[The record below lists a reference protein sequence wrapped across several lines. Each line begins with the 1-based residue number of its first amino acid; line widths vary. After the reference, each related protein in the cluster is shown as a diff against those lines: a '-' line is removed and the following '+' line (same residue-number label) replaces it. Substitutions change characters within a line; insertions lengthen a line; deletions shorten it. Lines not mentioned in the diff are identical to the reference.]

1 MNNQKTTIKS
11 TEAKLIIEQ
20 DHSADDYLLTYGSQ
34 RIFIRE
40 LEQKMTTREWGK
52 KGIGL
57 GNRIVCELAT
67 DEREFNIFRIL
78 IDQDNEWD
86 VWGDQ
91 EMIKLVKKYGLPKA

>member
-1 MNNQKTTIKS
+1 MNNQTTIKS
-11 TEAKLIIEQ
+11 TEAKLIVEQ
-20 DHSADDYLLTYGSQ
+20 DHSADDYLLTYGNQ

-67 DEREFNIFRIL
+67 DGRDFNIFRIL